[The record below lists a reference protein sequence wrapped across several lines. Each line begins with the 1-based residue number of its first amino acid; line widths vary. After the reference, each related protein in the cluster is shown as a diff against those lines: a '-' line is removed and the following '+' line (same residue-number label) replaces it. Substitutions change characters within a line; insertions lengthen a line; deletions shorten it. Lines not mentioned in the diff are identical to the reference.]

1 MAVLLRHG
9 QARWCPKEPDLDEL
23 NISGGL
29 QPSSVTGEEK
39 VGEEEE
45 AKYIAVELYPGFAMQ
60 ENQVTMVPFNL
71 HPIGTKST
79 NSRTEISSEV
89 GHSVSFVSNSVTFS
103 FIRNGHPIQFRQ
115 NFESRATR
123 RQVTQAGDFTS
134 MLERVFFVLP
144 DFKKYQSL

>member
-60 ENQVTMVPFNL
+60 ENQVTVVPFNL

-79 NSRTEISSEV
+79 NSRTAN
-89 GHSVSFVSNSVTFS
+89 FVRSWAFS
-103 FIRNGHPIQFRQ
+103 
-115 NFESRATR
+115 
-123 RQVTQAGDFTS
+123 
-134 MLERVFFVLP
+134 
-144 DFKKYQSL
+144 